1 MGVIHPA
8 VPPDSLAAPRPH
20 HLGPQGAVLLAVP
33 FPSNVRLED
42 REGRLD
48 ARTGSC
54 TRVAS
59 FAVHPISDYSGPDM
73 AGIHWATPPDAL
85 VAACL
90 DSIWSQ
96 VAVLFS
102 VPLSNELRMSNC

>member
-1 MGVIHPA
+1 M
-8 VPPDSLAAPRPH
+8 
-20 HLGPQGAVLLAVP
+20 P
-33 FPSNVRLED
+33 FASDVRLENC
-42 REGRLD
+42 EGRLD

-54 TRVAS
+54 TYGAS

-90 DSIWSQ
+90 DGIWSQ
-96 VAVLFS
+96 VAVPFS